1 MTTLPPKAS
10 SVTKDGEPDGYVPPM
25 AYKLQVLDGGYT
37 RLVVSTPPNRL
48 RLIHR
53 TLVLALQPP
62 LKFLYIRLT
71 DRIRGQLPKP
81 EQYVAVELS
90 QDRVLDAL
98 DKYAPLIYN
107 DGRNQIWVRSALN
120 EQIVLEEI
128 GALFCYPDDPL
139 FRDKIEQF
147 GIVEARHE
155 SIDTRDY
162 VKVNFLAEAD
172 AMEKDLM
179 HELGLVRWQG

>member
-1 MTTLPPKAS
+1 MTTLPPKAI
-10 SVTKDGEPDGYVPPM
+10 SVTKAGEPDGYVPPM

-48 RLIHR
+48 RLVHR

-62 LKFLYIRLT
+62 LKLLYVRMT
-71 DRIRGQLPKP
+71 DRVHGQLPKP

-90 QDRVLDAL
+90 QERVLDTL
-98 DKYAPLIYN
+98 DRFAPLIYN
-107 DGRNQIWVRSALN
+107 DGRNQVWVRSALN

-128 GALFCYPDDPL
+128 GALYCYPDDPL
-139 FRDKIEQF
+139 FRDQLEQF
-147 GIVEARHE
+147 GLVEARHE

-162 VKVNFLAEAD
+162 IKVNFLSEAD
-172 AMEKDLM
+172 DMERELM
-179 HELGLVRWQG
+179 QELGLVRWQG